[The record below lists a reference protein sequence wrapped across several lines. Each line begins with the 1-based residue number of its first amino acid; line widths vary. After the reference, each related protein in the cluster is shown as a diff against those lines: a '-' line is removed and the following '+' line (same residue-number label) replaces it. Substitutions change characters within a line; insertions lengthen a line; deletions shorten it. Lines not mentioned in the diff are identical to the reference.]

1 MTYAITLSLR
11 PVMPLVILV
20 AICINTFAQTN
31 DTTIKVD
38 GKLIT
43 LSEIVVNNKLNVP
56 AFIDRVKNDTTFY
69 KAFKN
74 LRVLGFTSI
83 NDVRMLDKKG
93 RIKAS
98 LISRTKQRRSNNCRF
113 MDVIAEQV
121 TGDMYDKDKNF
132 NYYTGQLYAGL
143 FFTKDSVCGETNI
156 VAGREFSTQGLK
168 GVEKHKEQLRKLFF
182 NPGKKISG
190 IPFIGD
196 KTAIFDEGMA
206 DKYDMKIDMDAYN
219 KISCYIFTV
228 KAIKSG
234 VVIDEMT
241 TWFDDKSFEIV
252 ARKYKISYDA
262 TVYDFDVQME
272 VEMTRVNNLTVPSLL
287 RYNGNWK
294 AITRKRE
301 RGIFTATLFDFKF

>member
-1 MTYAITLSLR
+1 MNTRLFSQLISLLFFIITVTVDCFS
-11 PVMPLVILV
+11 
-20 AICINTFAQTN
+20 QDK
-31 DTTIKVD
+31 DTIIRVD

-56 AFIDRVKNDTTFY
+56 AFIDRVKNDTSFY

-74 LRVLGFTSI
+74 LRILGFTAI

-93 RIKAS
+93 RIQAS
-98 LISRTKQRRSNNCRF
+98 LISRTKQRRSANCRF
-113 MDVIAEQV
+113 MDIVAEQV
-121 TGDMYDKDKNF
+121 TGDMYDKNGDI
-132 NYYTGQLYAGL
+132 NYYTGQLYASL
-143 FFTKDSVCGETNI
+143 FFTKDSICGETNI
-156 VAGREFSTQGLK
+156 VAGREFTTSGLK
-168 GVEKHKEQLRKLFF
+168 GMEKHKEQLRKLFF

-196 KTAIFDEGMA
+196 KTAIFDEDMA
-206 DKYDMKIDMDAYN
+206 DKYDMQIDMDLYN
-219 KISCYIFTV
+219 KISCYVFTI
-228 KAIKSG
+228 KAIKKG
-234 VVIDEMT
+234 VVIDEMI
-241 TWFDDKSFEIV
+241 TWFDDKNFEIV

-294 AITRKRE
+294 AITKKRE
-301 RGIFTATLFDFKF
+301 RGIFTATLFDFTY